1 MQLKFIFFAII
12 PGLLMLAISVIMP
25 FWKNKLM
32 TKTGEIIV
40 PLAKRKSKLQM
51 IAIPTAY
58 VLLILSIMFDFGK
71 MSFVIPYCAVLGLF
85 ITIKEST
92 LLPVNGVYE
101 NLIISGTDIIKMEDL
116 TGIENPDNN
125 ITQNTLK
132 ITTKHGPRTLTFD
145 NSNEVTEVISALK
158 KKLDV

>member
-1 MQLKFIFFAII
+1 MQLKFIFFAVI

-101 NLIISGTDIIKMEDL
+101 KLIISGTDIIKMEDL
-116 TGIENPDNN
+116 TGVETPDTS

-145 NSNEVTEVISALK
+145 NSNEVTEVLSALK

>member
-1 MQLKFIFFAII
+1 
-12 PGLLMLAISVIMP
+12 MLAISVIMP

-32 TKTGEIIV
+32 TKTGQIIV
-40 PLAKRKSKLQM
+40 PLAKRKSKLQL

-58 VLLILSIMFDFGK
+58 VLLILSILFDFGK

-101 NLIISGTDIIKMEDL
+101 NLIISGTDIIKIQDITGVED
-116 TGIENPDNN
+116 PANN
-125 ITQNTLK
+125 AQQNTLK
-132 ITTKHGPRTLTFD
+132 ITTTHGPRTLTLD
-145 NSNEVTEVISALK
+145 NSNELLEVLSVLK
-158 KKLDV
+158 KKV

>member
-1 MQLKFIFFAII
+1 
-12 PGLLMLAISVIMP
+12 MLAISVIMP

-32 TKTGEIIV
+32 TKTGQIIV
-40 PLAKRKSKLQM
+40 PLAKRKSKLQL

-58 VLLILSIMFDFGK
+58 VLLILSILFDFGK

-101 NLIISGTDIIKMEDL
+101 NLIISGTDIIKIQDITGVEDP
-116 TGIENPDNN
+116 ENNAQ
-125 ITQNTLK
+125 QNTLK
-132 ITTKHGPRTLTFD
+132 ITTTHGPRTLTFD
-145 NSNEVTEVISALK
+145 NSNEVNEVLSVLK
-158 KKLDV
+158 KKV

>member
-1 MQLKFIFFAII
+1 
-12 PGLLMLAISVIMP
+12 MLAISVIMP

-101 NLIISGTDIIKMEDL
+101 KLIISGTDIIKMEDL
-116 TGIENPDNN
+116 TGVENPDNN

-145 NSNEVTEVISALK
+145 NSNEVNEVLSALK

>member
-1 MQLKFIFFAII
+1 
-12 PGLLMLAISVIMP
+12 MLAISVIMP

-101 NLIISGTDIIKMEDL
+101 KLIISGTDIIKMEDL
-116 TGIENPDNN
+116 TRVEKPDTS

-145 NSNEVTEVISALK
+145 NSNEVNEVVAALK

>member
-1 MQLKFIFFAII
+1 MQLKFIFFAIV

-71 MSFVIPYCAVLGLF
+71 VSFVIPYCAVLGLF

-116 TGIENPDNN
+116 TGVENPDTS

-145 NSNEVTEVISALK
+145 NSNEVTEVLSALK

>member
-1 MQLKFIFFAII
+1 MQLKFIFFAVI

-101 NLIISGTDIIKMEDL
+101 KLIISGTDIIKMEDL
-116 TGIENPDNN
+116 TGVENPDTS

-145 NSNEVTEVISALK
+145 NSNEVNEVLSALK

>member
-1 MQLKFIFFAII
+1 MKLKFIFFAII

-32 TKTGEIIV
+32 TKTGEILV

-101 NLIISGTDIIKMEDL
+101 NLIISGTDIIKIED
-116 TGIENPDNN
+116 
-125 ITQNTLK
+125 ITAIPESPETAQNKAIK
-132 ITTKHGPRTLTFD
+132 IQTKHGPRNLIFD
-145 NSNEVTEVISALK
+145 NSNETIEVISVLK
-158 KKLDV
+158 EKIDV

>member
-1 MQLKFIFFAII
+1 MKLKFIFFAII

-32 TKTGEIIV
+32 TKTGEILV

-101 NLIISGTDIIKMEDL
+101 NLIISGTDIIKIED
-116 TGIENPDNN
+116 
-125 ITQNTLK
+125 ITAISESPETAQSKALK
-132 ITTKHGPRTLTFD
+132 IQTKHGPRNLIFD
-145 NSNEVTEVISALK
+145 NSNETSEVISVLK
-158 KKLDV
+158 EKIDV

>member
-1 MQLKFIFFAII
+1 MKLKFIFFAII

-32 TKTGEIIV
+32 TKTGEILV

-101 NLIISGTDIIKMEDL
+101 NLIISGTDIIKIED
-116 TGIENPDNN
+116 
-125 ITQNTLK
+125 ITAISESPETAQSKALK
-132 ITTKHGPRTLTFD
+132 IQTKHGPRNLIFD
-145 NSNEVTEVISALK
+145 NSNETSEVISALK
-158 KKLDV
+158 EKLDV

>member
-1 MQLKFIFFAII
+1 MKLKFIFFAII

-32 TKTGEIIV
+32 TKTGEILV

-101 NLIISGTDIIKMEDL
+101 NLIISGTDIIKIEDI
-116 TGIENPDNN
+116 TSVPDSPENEQSNV
-125 ITQNTLK
+125 IK
-132 ITTKHGPRTLTFD
+132 ITTKHGPRNLIFD
-145 NSNEVTEVISALK
+145 NSNETSEVLSLLK
-158 KKLDV
+158 KKV

>member
-1 MQLKFIFFAII
+1 
-12 PGLLMLAISVIMP
+12 MLAISVIMP

-58 VLLILSIMFDFGK
+58 VLLILSMLFDFGK

-116 TGIENPDNN
+116 TGVENPDTS

-145 NSNEVTEVISALK
+145 NSNEVTEVLSALK

>member
-1 MQLKFIFFAII
+1 
-12 PGLLMLAISVIMP
+12 MLAISVIMP

-32 TKTGEIIV
+32 TKTGQIIV
-40 PLAKRKSKLQM
+40 PLAKRKSKLQL

-58 VLLILSIMFDFGK
+58 VLLILSILFDFGK

-92 LLPVNGVYE
+92 LLPVNGLYE
-101 NLIISGTDIIKMEDL
+101 NLIISGTDIIKITDI
-116 TGIENPDNN
+116 TGIENPDTS

-132 ITTKHGPRTLTFD
+132 IQTTHGPRTLTFD
-145 NSNEVTEVISALK
+145 NSNELLEVLSVLK
-158 KKLDV
+158 KKV

>member
-1 MQLKFIFFAII
+1 
-12 PGLLMLAISVIMP
+12 MLAISVIMP

-101 NLIISGTDIIKMEDL
+101 NLIISGTDIIKMDDL
-116 TGIENPDNN
+116 TGVEKPDTS

-145 NSNEVTEVISALK
+145 NSNEVNEVFSVLK
-158 KKLDV
+158 KKV

>member
-1 MQLKFIFFAII
+1 MKLKFIFFAII

-32 TKTGEIIV
+32 TKTGEILV

-101 NLIISGTDIIKMEDL
+101 NLIISGTDIIKIEDI
-116 TGIENPDNN
+116 TSVPDSPE
-125 ITQNTLK
+125 TAQSKALK
-132 ITTKHGPRTLTFD
+132 IQTKHGPRNLIFD
-145 NSNEVTEVISALK
+145 NSNEATEVISALK
-158 KKLDV
+158 EKLDV

>member
-1 MQLKFIFFAII
+1 MQLKFILFAII
-12 PGLLMLAISVIMP
+12 PGALMLAISFIMP

-32 TKTGEIIV
+32 TKTGQIIV
-40 PLAKRKSKLQM
+40 PLAKRKSKLQL

-58 VLLILSIMFDFGK
+58 VLLILSILFDFGK

-101 NLIISGTDIIKMEDL
+101 NLIISGTDIIKITDI
-116 TGIENPDNN
+116 TGIENPDTS

-132 ITTKHGPRTLTFD
+132 IQTTHGSRTLTFD
-145 NSNEVTEVISALK
+145 NSNELLEVLSVLK
-158 KKLDV
+158 KKV